1 MATIR
6 SNTKARLLRPGK
18 TRNATH
24 FRSAQFEQ
32 ATQRFRKVFNKR
44 KQLEVTL

>member
-18 TRNATH
+18 TRNATR
-24 FRSAQFEQ
+24 FRSTQLEQ
-32 ATQRFRKVFNKR
+32 ATKRFRKVFKHR
-44 KQLEVTL
+44 KEAKE